1 MAVQCRTILYQQA
14 NIMKKTDSYNYKAT
28 DIANWFLCHIDRD
41 AGDSITHL
49 KLQKLLYYAQAWCMV
64 LSGKSLFEDDFEAW
78 SHGPVL
84 PNIYNGYK
92 RYGFEALPSCEC
104 GNNIQEDVEG
114 ILAEVQRVYGEK
126 SAKYLGELTHHEAPW
141 IEARNGL
148 PLEVRCSNII
158 SKENMR
164 RFYSEMLQ
172 ENEG

>member
-1 MAVQCRTILYQQA
+1 MEKI
-14 NIMKKTDSYNYKAT
+14 DSYKYKAT

-49 KLQKLLYYAQAWCMV
+49 KLQKLLYYAQAWSMV

-84 PNIYNGYK
+84 PGIYNK
-92 RYGFEALPSCEC
+92 FKPFGFEALPSCDC
-104 GNNIQEDVEG
+104 VNNIEEDVEN
-114 ILAEVQRVYGEK
+114 ILDEVQRVYGEK
-126 SAKYLGELTHHEAPW
+126 SARYLEELTHHEAPW

-158 SKENMR
+158 LKENML

-172 ENEG
+172 ESEG

>member
-1 MAVQCRTILYQQA
+1 MEHI
-14 NIMKKTDSYNYKAT
+14 DSYNYEAT

-49 KLQKLLYYAQAWCMV
+49 KLQKMLYYAQAWCMV
-64 LSGKSLFEDDFEAW
+64 LSGKSLFEDYFEAW

-84 PNIYNGYK
+84 PGVYNEFK
-92 RYGFEALPSCEC
+92 RYGFEALPSCDCVNDIQKEVE
-104 GNNIQEDVEG
+104 NILD
-114 ILAEVQRVYGEK
+114 EVRRVYGEK
-126 SAKYLGELTHHEAPW
+126 SAKYLEELTHHEAPW

-158 SKENMR
+158 LKENML